1 MKRAEEM
8 THLMETVES
17 QQQAAH
23 SFPQAL
29 GNLVQSAR
37 FPHFLSSPLR
47 RVYVQTQTCFF
58 ASLRRTLTDS
68 EVEWPVLSAGL
79 EHNTYLQV
87 LPVPVSYILI

>member
-23 SFPQAL
+23 SFPSGAWK
-29 GNLVQSAR
+29 SR
-37 FPHFLSSPLR
+37 PKPEIPTFPQLPLR

-68 EVEWPVLSAGL
+68 EVEWPVLSAGAR
-79 EHNTYLQV
+79 T
-87 LPVPVSYILI
+87 